1 MSLFFACKVMNVQ
14 AYLRSWLSGF
24 LPAVAA
30 TSPRE
35 WLRVSSGCTLGLLL
49 SMLVCTQLFP
59 DHELIHLFG
68 PLAATSV
75 LLFAVPSG
83 VLAQPW
89 SVLMSYLTCT
99 ALAVALGQY
108 FGHSLA
114 VASLAV
120 GLSVLCMSLLRCLHP
135 PAGGVALCLQLGGV
149 AIHQQGFSVIVP
161 IVSAVGGLLACAL
174 IYNNLTGGS
183 YPKLVRGAD
192 LHDTRDPV
200 SEQRVGISDDD
211 LEHALEDFGEFV
223 DLTREDL
230 AKLVRSTERHAL
242 KRSMGKVLVEQ
253 VMSRDLRCVT
263 LKTRRHH
270 ALAMLRRHRVRSL
283 PVLDD
288 ERHLVGI
295 VSLVDLI
302 SRPRG
307 RNLRTFFG
315 VRRAVL
321 VEQLM
326 SSPVHCIDSQAH
338 VVELIPLLSNHGLH
352 CVPVLSAGELV
363 GIITQTD
370 LIAALQHNLLGR
382 FA

>member
-1 MSLFFACKVMNVQ
+1 MNDQ
-14 AYLRSWLSGF
+14 AYLRRWLSGF
-24 LPAVAA
+24 LPVMAA

-35 WLRVSSGCTLGLLL
+35 WLRVSCGCTLGLLL

-59 DHELIHLFG
+59 ERELIHLFG
-68 PLAATSV
+68 PVAATSV

-89 SVLMSYLTCT
+89 SVFMSYVASTV
-99 ALAVALGQY
+99 LAVALGQY
-108 FGHSLA
+108 LGHSLA

-135 PAGGVALCLQLGGV
+135 PAGAVALSLQLGGA
-149 AIHQQGFSVIVP
+149 AIYQQGFGVITP
-161 IVSAVGGLLACAL
+161 MMTAVGGLLVCAL
-174 IYNNLTGGS
+174 IYNNLTGVR
-183 YPKLVRGAD
+183 YPKPARGVD
-192 LHDTRDPV
+192 LHDTCDPLP
-200 SEQRVGISDDD
+200 ERRIGISDND
-211 LEHALEDFGEFV
+211 LEHALEEFGEFV

-230 AKLVRSTERHAL
+230 AKLIRSTERHAL
-242 KRSMGKVLVEQ
+242 KRSMGELLVEQ
-253 VMSRDLRCVT
+253 VMSRDLRCVS
-263 LKTRRHH
+263 LKTRRQQ

-288 ERHLVGI
+288 ERRLVGI

-307 RNLRTFFG
+307 RSLRTFFG
-315 VRRAVL
+315 LGRAVL

-326 SSPVHCIDSQAH
+326 SSPVRCIDSRAH
-338 VVELIPLLSNHGLH
+338 VVELIPLLSSHGLH

-370 LIAALQHNLLGR
+370 LIAALQHNLLER